1 MAHKQEERRKPS
13 VALVITAVV
22 GLLLVLGLLYLL
34 VIGGAFPPFGR
45 SPTAKARTLVSVN
58 LREGP
63 GIYYPTVGGV
73 PAGTELNVVGRN
85 QDGSW
90 LMVETKSG
98 KAWVTGSSE
107 YVEIDEKALARV
119 PVVEALPLAYNVS
132 NVQVNQVFNQIPLV
146 VHHRDHV
153 TCASHA
159 GLNNLMP
166 SVADGNVIGP
176 HAGDFVLVG
185 KENVL
190 FEYSKGT
197 LQLIGEN
204 PISRFDNGEK
214 YLPLTTAM
222 QMFEKGEIVWTGSF
236 GAWPARGV
244 PGCDESAKPD

>member
-1 MAHKQEERRKPS
+1 MTHKQEERRKPS

-22 GLLLVLGLLYLL
+22 GLLLVLGLLYFL
-34 VIGGAFPPFGR
+34 VSGGAFPQFGG

-63 GIYYPTVGGV
+63 GINYPTVGGA
-73 PAGTELNVVGRN
+73 PAGIELKVVGRN

-98 KAWVTGSSE
+98 KAWVTGGSE

-119 PVVEALPLAYNVS
+119 PVVEAPPLAYNVN
-132 NVQVNQVFNQIPLV
+132 NVQVNQVLNQIPLV
-146 VHHRDHV
+146 VHHPDRV

-190 FEYSKGT
+190 LEYSKGT
-197 LQLIGEN
+197 FQLIRDN
-204 PISRFDNGEK
+204 PIARFDNGEK